1 MVRALSSQHR
11 DPGLIP
17 GQGTKIPH
25 VTVRIPQATTKTWH
39 RQTNKYFQGGGPCTS
54 GGTYISCG
62 TYIELNQKKNK
73 IIPSAATCINTE
85 MIPLSEASQKEKD
98 KFHMIPLT
106 LLLSH

>member
-1 MVRALSSQHR
+1 M
-11 DPGLIP
+11 
-17 GQGTKIPH
+17 
-25 VTVRIPQATTKTWH
+25 
-39 RQTNKYFQGGGPCTS
+39 
-54 GGTYISCG
+54 SCG

-73 IIPSAATCINTE
+73 IIPFAATCINTE